1 MKLLLDA
8 NLSWRLTTA
17 LAASFSDCAHVD
29 YIGIG
34 VPAKDIEIWNFARKN
49 NYIIVT
55 QDSDFCNL
63 LSIHGFPPKVVL
75 LRKGNTNR
83 KAVLSLLLSC
93 QSFIEDLDNNNY
105 GLLEIL

>member
-8 NLSWRLTTA
+8 NLSWRLTTT
-17 LAASFSDCAHVD
+17 LAASFGDCAHVD
-29 YIGIG
+29 YIGIE

-49 NYIIVT
+49 NSIIVT

-63 LSIHGFPPKVVL
+63 LTIYGFPPKVVL
-75 LRKGNTNR
+75 LKRGNTDR
-83 KAVLSLLLSC
+83 KSVLSLLLTC
-93 QSFIEDLDNNNY
+93 QLFIEDLDKNNY

>member
-17 LAASFSDCAHVD
+17 LAASFGNCAHVD
-29 YIGIG
+29 HIGIR

-63 LSIHGFPPKVVL
+63 LAIHGFPPKVVL
-75 LRKGNTNR
+75 FKKGNTD
-83 KAVLSLLLSC
+83 KKTVLSLLLTY
-93 QSFIEDLDNNNY
+93 QQFIDDLDKNDY

>member
-8 NLSWRLTTA
+8 NLSWRLTTG
-17 LAASFSDCAHVD
+17 LAASFGDCAHVD
-29 YIGIG
+29 YIGLS
-34 VPAKDIEIWNFARKN
+34 VPAKDIEIWDFSRKN

-63 LSIHGFPPKVVL
+63 LSIYGFPPKVIL
-75 LRKGNTNR
+75 LRNGNTG
-83 KAVLSLLLSC
+83 KKTTLSLLLAS
-93 QSFIEDLDNNNY
+93 QLFIEDLDKNNY

>member
-1 MKLLLDA
+1 MRLLLDA

-17 LAASFSDCAHVD
+17 LAASFGDCAHVD
-29 YIGIG
+29 YIDIG

-63 LSIHGFPPKVVL
+63 LAIHGFPPKVVL
-75 LRKGNTNR
+75 LKKGNTNR
-83 KAVLSLLLSC
+83 KAVLSLLLTC
-93 QSFIEDLDNNNY
+93 QSFIEDLDNNDY